1 MKKRKLKLKINKKYL
16 IMLGIIG
23 ILLIGCITIGICSL
37 FKIDDKSTNITENN
51 DNKNDDKVPEK
62 PIIPKVQVV
71 DVNSKSRP
79 YAVMINNIGAAR
91 PYHSVLQDAYLVYE
105 LVVEGGITR
114 YLALFK
120 DKPLEVVGNVRS
132 SRHYYLDYALENDAY
147 YVHWG
152 WSPQAQSDIANLK
165 INNLNGLYDAKPYF
179 FRQKLPVSSEHT
191 AFVNLKEMETLV
203 KQKGYRTVTNKDL
216 LLNYSPT
223 NIDVEKLGD
232 KKEAINVDIKNSK
245 GFVTNYVYDSSI
257 NAYKQYVNNK
267 EHKDYES
274 KKQYTVKKII
284 VNQIKYNNISGDNKG
299 RQDIANTGKGEGYFI
314 TNGVVMPIT
323 WEKETRD
330 SQTVYRYKDGTEITV
345 NDGNTWIHIVP
356 TTGEINI
363 S

>member
-1 MKKRKLKLKINKKYL
+1 MKKKRLKINKKYL
-16 IMLGIIG
+16 VMLCIIG
-23 ILLIGCITIGICSL
+23 VLLIGCITLGVVMGNPEKRSI
-37 FKIDDKSTNITENN
+37 FNTEKDNN
-51 DNKNDDKVPEK
+51 DKNKEE
-62 PIIPKVQVV
+62 PIVPKVQVV

-79 YAVMINNIGAAR
+79 YAVMINNLGTAR
-91 PYHSVLQDAYLVYE
+91 PYHTGLQDAYLVYE

-152 WSPQAQSDIANLK
+152 WSPQAQSDISSLK

-179 FRQKLPVSSEHT
+179 FRQNLPVSTEHT

-203 KQKGYRTVTNKDL
+203 KKKGYRTETNKDL

-223 NIDVEKLGD
+223 NIDLEKHTD
-232 KKEAINVDIKNSK
+232 KKEASNVDIKNSK
-245 GFVTNYVYDSSI
+245 GFTTSYVYDTSI
-257 NAYKQYVNNK
+257 NSYKQYVNDK
-267 EHKDYES
+267 EHKDYET
-274 KKQYTVKKII
+274 KKQYTVKNII
-284 VNQIKYNNISGDNKG
+284 VYQVKYNSIDSYG
-299 RQDIANTGKGEGYFI
+299 RQDIENTGKGDGYFI
-314 TNGVVMPIT
+314 TNGEAIPIT
-323 WEKETRD
+323 WEKKSRE
-330 SQTVYRYKDGTEITV
+330 SQTIYRYKDGTEITV

-356 TTGEINI
+356 TSGNINI